1 MVDIFSSALPEP
13 EPFGCR
19 IARRSCFEHL
29 QCSFRMPSVS
39 LPTPNG
45 CRNERTMS
53 GRNIASYRQAGV
65 DVRLCQIGNI
75 FRVAMRRAEWSPKL
89 PSRRC

>member
-1 MVDIFSSALPEP
+1 MKIADLCRHVHRQPPEP

-19 IARRSCFEHL
+19 IGRRSCFEHR

-53 GRNIASYRQAGV
+53 GRNTA
-65 DVRLCQIGNI
+65 C
-75 FRVAMRRAEWSPKL
+75 
-89 PSRRC
+89 